1 MSNLAISLL
10 GCMLG
15 IMSQNPSIQSRTPR
29 EKKQKDEIN
38 EEVENDENVRTA
50 RLQVFTSY
58 NCMNDDLRKQQNYSN
73 CLFYGSFWYFVAKI
87 VLYYIA
93 FQLVWDISQGRDF
106 FVILVLMILVL
117 SFVLYLRNQFVQHD
131 KIVLKRIKEYDE
143 AVEKLKK
150 NRATARRN
158 LEKKAIKAKKAEEE
172 AKEIKALKE
181 KVHDKAKE
189 NRGFH
194 HGIKYIDGKDCSFED
209 AVEIIASM
217 KPGLGY

>member
-1 MSNLAISLL
+1 
-10 GCMLG
+10 
-15 IMSQNPSIQSRTPR
+15 PR
-29 EKKQKDEIN
+29 EKKKKDEIN

-58 NCMNDDLRKQQNYSN
+58 NRMTDDLRKQQNYSN

-93 FQLVWDISQGRDF
+93 FQLVWDISQGKDF
-106 FVILVLMILVL
+106 FVILVFMLLVL

-150 NRATARRN
+150 NRATARMN
-158 LEKKAIKAKKAEEE
+158 LEKKANKAKKAEEE
-172 AKEIKALKE
+172 AKEMKAVIK

-194 HGIKYIDGKDCSFED
+194 RGIKYIDGKDCSFED

-217 KPGLGY
+217 KSELGY